1 MNSNNIIKIIR
12 EVTHLLGQEYN
23 ETMLGAKQVSQ
34 REYALDEVVEF
45 KRDLIEAGNLVRVIF
60 LENSLSLAEFP
71 AFIQNVEIPV
81 VVFSMEGND
90 LVPAIL
96 FKDKRKV
103 KLQKLIENE
112 PVIDFTPECCQTF
125 LTNADNDVIFLGV
138 FSYKSLVSDDPEEEE
153 KGKPFTPMR
162 RLIRLLSEE
171 KKDIINIFIY
181 AIFIGLIGL
190 TLPLGIQATIELV
203 SGGVVVSSV
212 YILIALVIIGV
223 LAAGGLQVMQIT
235 IVEYLQRRIFTKAAL
250 EFAFRVPRIKVE
262 SILNQYAPELMN
274 RFFDVL
280 TLQKGLPKLL
290 IDLTAG
296 AMQIF
301 FGLVLLSFYHPFFV
315 FFGLVLVG
323 TLALIF
329 YLTGPKG
336 LRTSI
341 KESKFKYKVVYWL
354 EELARTINSF
364 KLSGNTT
371 LPIKKTEYNVNSY
384 LKNRKA
390 HFKVLISQYMYIILF
405 KAVITGGLLIIGTI
419 LVIQRE
425 ITLGQ
430 FVASEV
436 IIILILGSVEKIIL
450 YMEVIY
456 DLLTAVDKIAHV
468 TDLPLEKSGGIDM
481 SRNLNGKGF
490 SIDVHNLKYKYPN
503 TGKYALN
510 GVNLKI
516 RPGEKVCIAGSS
528 ESGKTTLTN
537 TLSGLHYGYEGIVT
551 INNIS
556 LRDLDLNN
564 LRDLIGKNVSQEDI
578 FDGTILENILV
589 GKPHAEAERAIES
602 IRMVGLDEVINQM
615 PEGLNTHIVSGG
627 KGFSSSFIN
636 RLILARCLAKKPR
649 LLILNDY
656 FVPFQKPDKLE
667 LISLL
672 TKKEHNWTLL
682 AISNDP
688 IIMAACDTVVVMEG
702 GNIKAHGP
710 YEELLKNNAITNFI
724 SE

>member
-1 MNSNNIIKIIR
+1 MNSNNIIQIIR
-12 EVTHLLGQEYN
+12 EVSHLLGQEYN
-23 ETMLGAKQVSQ
+23 DALLSGKQISP
-34 REYALDEVVEF
+34 RNYALDEIVTF

-60 LENSLSLAEFP
+60 LENSLPLEEFP

-81 VVFSMEGND
+81 VVFSTEGDD

-96 FKDKRKV
+96 FKDKRKI
-103 KLQKLIENE
+103 KLQKLAEDE
-112 PVIDFTPECCQTF
+112 PIIDFTPECCQTF
-125 LTNADNDVIFLGV
+125 LTNSDGEVVFLGV
-138 FSYKSLVSDDPEEEE
+138 FSYKSLVSDDPEDEE
-153 KGKPFTPMR
+153 KEKQFTPMR

-181 AIFIGLIGL
+181 AVFIGLIGL

-223 LAAGGLQVMQIT
+223 LGAGGLQVMQIT

-290 IDLTAG
+290 IDLTTG

-301 FGLVLLSFYHPFFV
+301 FGLLLLSFYHPFFV

-329 YLTGPKG
+329 YMTGPKG

-390 HFKVLISQYMYIILF
+390 HFKVLINQYMYIILF
-405 KAVITGGLLIIGTI
+405 KAVITGGLLIIGTV

-450 YMEVIY
+450 YMEVVY
-456 DLLTAVDKIAHV
+456 DMLTAVDKIAHV

-481 SRNLNGKGF
+481 SNNLNGKGF
-490 SIDVHNLKYKYPN
+490 SIDVHNLKYKYPDA
-503 TGKYALN
+503 GKYALN
-510 GVNLKI
+510 GINLKI
-516 RPGEKVCIAGSS
+516 QPGEKVCISGGD

-556 LRDLDLNN
+556 LRDLDLTN

-589 GKPHAEAERAIES
+589 GKPHAMPERAIES
-602 IRMVGLDEVINQM
+602 IRMVGLDQIINQM

-656 FVPFQKPDKLE
+656 FMSFQKSDKLE
-667 LISLL
+667 LIGLL

-688 IIMAACDTVVVMEG
+688 IIMAACDTVILMEG
-702 GNIKAHGP
+702 GNVKARGS
-710 YEELLKNNAITNFI
+710 YEELLKNDAIKNII
-724 SE
+724 SN